1 MKRKKKMLTHILD
14 PKSIYIHVSKNY
26 MFYTP
31 KNYFIYFTNPLNNAP
46 NISVLIFYIQLN
58 KII

>member
-26 MFYTP
+26 MFYTL

-46 NISVLIFYIQLN
+46 NISVLIFYIQPN